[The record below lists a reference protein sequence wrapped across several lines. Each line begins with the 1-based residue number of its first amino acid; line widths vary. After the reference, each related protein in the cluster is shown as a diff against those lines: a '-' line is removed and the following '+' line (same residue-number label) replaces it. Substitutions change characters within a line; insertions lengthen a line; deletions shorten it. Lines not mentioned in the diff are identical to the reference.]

1 MARVIKGERPACPR
15 CGNKGTVKSGQS
27 LGRQRY
33 LCRSCHYQFT
43 QPKLRGKPGSNR
55 AMALAMYS
63 WGLSLTAISKLLKVT
78 VPTIHYWVQGFMD
91 RNFLKPENAELV
103 VVPLKDIQKI
113 ISTQHLDP
121 AKPVVLVPVDD
132 ATGDV
137 AGVVGFPA
145 KAPVYSDAATQM
157 ACEFNAEMAE

>member
-1 MARVIKGERPACPR
+1 MARTAKGERLACPR
-15 CGNKGTVKSGQS
+15 CGNPHTIKSGQS

-43 QPKLRGKPGSNR
+43 QPKLRAKPGNCR

-78 VPTIHYWVQGFMD
+78 VPTVHYWVQGFMD
-91 RNFLKPENAELV
+91 KEFLKPQNAELV
-103 VVPLKDIQKI
+103 TISLRELQKVLP
-113 ISTQHLDP
+113 SYNVNP

-132 ATGDV
+132 ETGDV
-137 AGVVGFPA
+137 VGLVGLTAREPVLWSTECEMTGNADTRAG
-145 KAPVYSDAATQM
+145 
-157 ACEFNAEMAE
+157 E